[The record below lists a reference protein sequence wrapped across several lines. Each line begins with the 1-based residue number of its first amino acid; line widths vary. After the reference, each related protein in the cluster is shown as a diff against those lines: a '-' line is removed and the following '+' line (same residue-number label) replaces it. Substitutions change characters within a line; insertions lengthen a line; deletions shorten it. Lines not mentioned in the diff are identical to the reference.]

1 MLKELFGLT
10 DDESGFVYLS
20 DGGHFENLGLYE
32 LVKRRCR
39 FIVACDAGQDEDM
52 KFDDL
57 GNALRKI
64 RVDLGTDVTIDVG
77 PLLDGKKH
85 CALGRII
92 YHTGDGREEYGD
104 LIYIKAS
111 LCGKEPAD
119 VRNYKALHKE
129 FPHQTT
135 ADQWFD
141 EDQFESYRML
151 GLHAILEISERW
163 DGGDMEGLVKR
174 VEQYIESGSQ

>member
-1 MLKELFGLT
+1 MLKELFGFT
-10 DDESGFVYLS
+10 DDRSRFIYLS
-20 DGGHFENLGLYE
+20 DGGHFENLGIYE

-39 FIVACDAGQDEDM
+39 FIIACDAGQDKDM

-64 RVDLGTDVTIDVG
+64 RVDLGVDITIDVG
-77 PLLDGKKH
+77 PIRDRKKH

-92 YHTGDGREEYGD
+92 YHLEDGRQDYGD
-104 LIYIKAS
+104 LIYIKTS

-119 VRNYKALHKE
+119 VLNYKSLHDE

-141 EDQFESYRML
+141 EAQFESYRML
-151 GLHAILEISERW
+151 GLHTILEMCERW
-163 DGGDMEGLVKR
+163 DGRDMETLVKR
-174 VEQYIESGSQ
+174 VEQYVEQA